1 VVCGAHA
8 KAKLFRSGDVN
19 LAELVRARLN
29 QDKGST
35 RILLYVDQWEELY
48 TQALRREVK
57 KDEDTV
63 QPAKDVKLFI
73 DLVLEA
79 AAKSPCTMVLSAR
92 SDFYPDIQSHNGL
105 RAAVQESQVSLGTMS
120 EAELRAVIE
129 GPPNKMLGASVD
141 PKLTEKLI
149 RDIGLDPASGR
160 SDEYDIGKLPLLEYA
175 LEQAWAKRT
184 GPRIGLENY
193 SGLEQAL
200 EERANTLYGRLSALE
215 QVAAKCLFVSLVTPG
230 EGREDTRTRIDMP
243 DDAAMR
249 SVIQTFAGTDARLI
263 VTDKAGERGSVELSH
278 EALIRHWRELRQ
290 WIDANRDNL
299 RTRARL
305 KEDRREWLKS
315 NKDPELLSIPSL
327 RLREVQKLSEE
338 PGDVRTDDIK
348 DYIDALLDHDRQRKE
363 AEEAKQRQE
372 LEAARRR
379 GLVAAAAAV
388 LLLLIAVFA
397 GREAWVANEQKRF
410 ADAQT
415 AEAQRQKV
423 LADKQKT
430 AALDQKILAEKER
443 GEADEQK
450 AAALQNESATLAALS
465 SVSRPVNPA
474 LAAKLALAALPRSG
488 ADHRKKLDV
497 ALEALSAALQDLR
510 ERKCFAAMT
519 TVSIGPLSRLTAR
532 TLSRPR
538 LTRQRGFGTRRRA
551 RKPLYLLAIKSGYD
565 LPPFRRTAHE

>member
-1 VVCGAHA
+1 
-8 KAKLFRSGDVN
+8 
-19 LAELVRARLN
+19 
-29 QDKGST
+29 
-35 RILLYVDQWEELY
+35 
-48 TQALRREVK
+48 
-57 KDEDTV
+57 
-63 QPAKDVKLFI
+63 
-73 DLVLEA
+73 
-79 AAKSPCTMVLSAR
+79 
-92 SDFYPDIQSHNGL
+92 
-105 RAAVQESQVSLGTMS
+105 
-120 EAELRAVIE
+120 
-129 GPPNKMLGASVD
+129 
-141 PKLTEKLI
+141 
-149 RDIGLDPASGR
+149 
-160 SDEYDIGKLPLLEYA
+160 
-175 LEQAWAKRT
+175 
-184 GPRIGLENY
+184 
-193 SGLEQAL
+193 
-200 EERANTLYGRLSALE
+200 
-215 QVAAKCLFVSLVTPG
+215 VAAKRLFVSLVTPG

-450 AAALQNESATLAALS
+450 AAALQNESATLAGLS

-510 ERKCFAAMT
+510 ERKVLRGHDDSVNWAAFSPDGAH
-519 TVSIGPLSRLTAR
+519 VVTAS
-532 TLSRPR
+532 TA
-538 LTRQRGFGTRRRA
+538 RQRGFGTRRRA